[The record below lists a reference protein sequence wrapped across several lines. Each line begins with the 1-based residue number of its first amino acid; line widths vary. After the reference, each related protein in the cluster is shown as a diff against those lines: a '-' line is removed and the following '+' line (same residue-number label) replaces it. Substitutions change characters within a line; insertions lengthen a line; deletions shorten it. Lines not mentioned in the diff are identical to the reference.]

1 MDEMGGE
8 HDQNAMFRIC
18 LHQLLYYY
26 VPQDYTVGFQV
37 IK

>member
-18 LHQLLYYY
+18 LHQLYYY
-26 VPQDYTVGFQV
+26 VPQDYTVGFQL